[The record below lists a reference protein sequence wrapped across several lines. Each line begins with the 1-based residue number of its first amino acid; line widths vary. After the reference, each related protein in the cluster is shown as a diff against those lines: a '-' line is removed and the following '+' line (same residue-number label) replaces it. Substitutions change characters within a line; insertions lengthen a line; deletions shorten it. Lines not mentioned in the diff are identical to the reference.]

1 MVVGIDKVILNKYFE
16 LRIGYLSQSVN
27 GKLILEKIPWCS
39 SRNRVKAL
47 VPYFKVL
54 QVGFVK
60 RSCDANLV
68 LCSRVLDARMKTC
81 EKTEGCLLIMF
92 IDEQTITWD

>member
-1 MVVGIDKVILNKYFE
+1 MGNSFWKKFHDVLAE
-16 LRIGYLSQSVN
+16 TA
-27 GKLILEKIPWCS
+27 
-39 SRNRVKAL
+39 KAL
-47 VPYFKVL
+47 VPHFKVL

-60 RSCDANLV
+60 RSCNANLV

-81 EKTEGCLLIMF
+81 EKTEGCSLIMF

>member
-1 MVVGIDKVILNKYFE
+1 MGNSFWKKFHDVLAE
-16 LRIGYLSQSVN
+16 T
-27 GKLILEKIPWCS
+27 
-39 SRNRVKAL
+39 VKAL

-60 RSCDANLV
+60 RSCDANLM

-81 EKTEGCLLIMF
+81 EKTEGSLLIMF
-92 IDEQTITWD
+92 IDEQTIT

>member
-1 MVVGIDKVILNKYFE
+1 MGNSFWKKFHDVLAE
-16 LRIGYLSQSVN
+16 T
-27 GKLILEKIPWCS
+27 
-39 SRNRVKAL
+39 VKAL

-68 LCSRVLDARMKTC
+68 LCSHVLDARMKTC
-81 EKTEGCLLIMF
+81 EKTEGCLPIMF
-92 IDEQTITWD
+92 IDEQTIT